1 MRMWGGWKGLPLAAS
16 HWPGMTTF
24 SPEAASSFL
33 LLSVHITPPSI
44 CVHLPLLL
52 NSRHPH
58 HNRSVSYSLAFW
70 TRRRHCFG
78 VFFFLFFPSFLPPL
92 DAYLELPL
100 FLRSCSLSSLPPTS
114 LPQPAPF
121 LCWLAVF
128 LQHATSVHHPDLCNG
143 ATPASY

>member
-1 MRMWGGWKGLPLAAS
+1 
-16 HWPGMTTF
+16 MTTF

-78 VFFFLFFPSFLPPL
+78 VLLCFSLHFYLPWMPTWSFLFSSVLVL
-92 DAYLELPL
+92 SLLYLLLLYLSLPL
-100 FLRSCSLSSLPPTS
+100 FCVGWLSFYNMLPLSTTQTS
-114 LPQPAPF
+114 ATEPPL
-121 LCWLAVF
+121 LAI
-128 LQHATSVHHPDLCNG
+128 SR
-143 ATPASY
+143 